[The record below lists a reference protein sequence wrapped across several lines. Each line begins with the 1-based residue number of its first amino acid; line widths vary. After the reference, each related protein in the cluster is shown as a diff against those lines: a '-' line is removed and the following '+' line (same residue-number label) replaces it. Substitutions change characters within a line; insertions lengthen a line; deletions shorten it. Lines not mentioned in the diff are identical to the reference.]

1 MSSSLSVEKSTPIH
15 LPQNSLTDIHF
26 WYKNEFSQHR
36 HSYYEIILL
45 TKGRATHFLDS
56 SPKIIDKQ
64 ELVIVKPG
72 VSHKMNLF
80 GNYTSEHLCI
90 SISETLFTE
99 LCNSINKKLFDQ
111 VQSNNFCPYANLPDS
126 DFNYLL
132 HLTDSVNTLQGNSEA
147 ASLLIKQIV
156 FNILCF
162 FSSTPQT
169 TQEAPVWLQDFL
181 QKLSDP
187 AVFVQ
192 PLSTLYKY
200 APYSQS
206 KLSTHFKAH
215 VGTTLVAYL
224 TKKKIT
230 YACNLLQNTNFSI
243 LKISTMLNYDSLA
256 HFNRTFKKE
265 TGKTPREYR
274 LSSQKY

>member
-1 MSSSLSVEKSTPIH
+1 MTYNLLKEKTSPIH
-15 LPQNSLTDIHF
+15 LPHDSLTDIHF
-26 WYKNEFSQHR
+26 WYKSEFSQHN
-36 HSYYEIILL
+36 HSYYEILLL
-45 TKGRATHFLDS
+45 TKGRATHFLNGE
-56 SPKIIDKQ
+56 PKIVAKQ
-64 ELVIVKPG
+64 DLVIVKPNAT
-72 VSHKMNLF
+72 HQMKLL

-90 SISETLFTE
+90 SISDTLFTE
-99 LCNSINKKLFDQ
+99 LCNSIHKKLFDQ
-111 VQSNNFCPYANLPDS
+111 IQSNDFFPYVNLTDL
-126 DFNYLL
+126 DFKYIL
-132 HLTDSVNTLQGNSEA
+132 HLTDNVNTLQDNSPA
-147 ASLLIKQIV
+147 ANLLIKQIV

-162 FSSTPQT
+162 FSSSPQHD
-169 TQEAPVWLQDFL
+169 QELPDWLQEFL

-187 AVFVQ
+187 AVFIQ
-192 PLSTLYKY
+192 PLSELYKF

-206 KLSTHFKAH
+206 KLSYYFKTY
-215 VGTTLVAYL
+215 VGTTIVAYL

-274 LSSQKY
+274 LSSQK